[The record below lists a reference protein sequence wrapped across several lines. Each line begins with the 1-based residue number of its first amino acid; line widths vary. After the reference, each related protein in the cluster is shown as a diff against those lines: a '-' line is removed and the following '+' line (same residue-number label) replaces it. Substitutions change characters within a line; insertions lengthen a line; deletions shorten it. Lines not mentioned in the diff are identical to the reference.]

1 MTAFAALADP
11 SRRRILDLLRE
22 GERPVGELVDH
33 LRVSQPAVSKQLR
46 ILRDEG
52 LVGVRP
58 MGRRRIY
65 ALRAAPLAE
74 VYAWLNPYR
83 KHWTERLDALE
94 QYLEDN
100 PVTEGTLEKIDGRP
114 ALRFTR
120 HLAHPIERVW
130 RAVSTYDELAAWFVV
145 PVDFKDVGQHF
156 EAMEQPGEVL
166 RFEPPRSLE
175 WEWGGE
181 RFSFDLEP
189 DEDGTVLTFVHVF
202 TDRDHGAD
210 YASGWHFH
218 LDRLEAHL
226 EGQRHQPRP

>member
-1 MTAFAALADP
+1 M
-11 SRRRILDLLRE
+11 
-22 GERPVGELVDH
+22 
-33 LRVSQPAVSKQLR
+33 
-46 ILRDEG
+46 
-52 LVGVRP
+52 
-58 MGRRRIY
+58 
-65 ALRAAPLAE
+65 
-74 VYAWLNPYR
+74 
-83 KHWTERLDALE
+83 
-94 QYLEDN
+94 
-100 PVTEGTLEKIDGRP
+100 TEGTLEKIDGRP

-120 HLAHPIERVW
+120 HLARPSSRVW
-130 RAVSTYDELAAWFVV
+130 RAVGHRTTSWPPGSLYPWTSKTSASI
-145 PVDFKDVGQHF
+145 F

-181 RFSFDLEP
+181 RFSFYLEP